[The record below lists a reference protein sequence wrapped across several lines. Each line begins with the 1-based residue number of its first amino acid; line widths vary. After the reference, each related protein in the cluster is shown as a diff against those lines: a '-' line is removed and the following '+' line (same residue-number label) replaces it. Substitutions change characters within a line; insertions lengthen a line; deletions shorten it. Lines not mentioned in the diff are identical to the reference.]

1 MKLLSLDIST
11 KSTGWAVFE
20 DKKLVEY
27 GCITSSSTDLIK
39 RIHTITDG
47 IKEILNKY
55 TIDKIVVEE
64 VRPELGTQNIKTHR
78 ALMWI

>member
-39 RIHTITDG
+39 RIRKNQNTVHKIYEQNQKTRNRWLAVFD
-47 IKEILNKY
+47 KEK
-55 TIDKIVVEE
+55 
-64 VRPELGTQNIKTHR
+64 
-78 ALMWI
+78 